1 MLCVGDKVKITK
13 GTHKSKWGHILI
25 IKDSFIQ
32 VKVVH
37 YIKSKANGDSDDL
50 IETKT
55 VRAKKEFVEKIPDVV
70 VEMPTAENLQPVF
83 EFPEQ
88 KTDQEIVKEILDAM
102 PDPPANDEDIL
113 SQHDENDPVDIT
125 GLLPT
130 IDEALDLRKQVD
142 IQSERIAELESRLTD
157 VTNEKNELKDSC
169 EMFLKLAEFV
179 KVRIQNIS
187 HDFPEFA

>member
-113 SQHDENDPVDIT
+113 SQHDENDPVVSDSTDTACKI
-125 GLLPT
+125 LPP
-130 IDEALDLRKQVD
+130 A
-142 IQSERIAELESRLTD
+142 ERSRW
-157 VTNEKNELKDSC
+157 
-169 EMFLKLAEFV
+169 FLAEAV
-179 KVRIQNIS
+179 VAALKIS
-187 HDFPEFA
+187 MPTAFPPRVP